1 MGIKKDFFYII
12 LLSFISIINSLVEI
26 PLQSI
31 EIEGVSKYGEYKIAE
46 PAKNLNGDYGQKI
59 FIDQGNSILTT
70 NRLYVTTV
78 KVGSQNQIFN
88 LLLDTGSFILWVPK
102 KNGAHKYQ
110 KEHYYD
116 PTVSTTS
123 VKTNLPMNIK
133 YGSGSCSGFFFRDK
147 LNYLKNRQFQ
157 MLFGV
162 SFKSDFGVVGADGII
177 GLGHIYDNEQLSFI
191 HMLKKGKVTESLLF
205 SLKFGSDPV
214 HTKVGKLII
223 GKHEDFSK
231 KNVVTAPLITGLKH
245 WACKINSFSIQ
256 NPLGIVNSKR
266 SYGIIFDTGTNSIL
280 LPLQY
285 YQDLTNN
292 IKKLNCYFKDSS
304 GKQQYQLACTN
315 INNLPDF
322 RFEINGSILIVP
334 KIYTFYRGKDNIYYS
349 KVIFSEREIYIIGTP
364 FFLAFHTLF
373 DKTNEKLHFY
383 PENDSFLL
391 KKTN

>member
-147 LNYLKNRQFQ
+147 LNYLKNRQF
-157 MLFGV
+157 
-162 SFKSDFGVVGADGII
+162 
-177 GLGHIYDNEQLSFI
+177 
-191 HMLKKGKVTESLLF
+191 
-205 SLKFGSDPV
+205 
-214 HTKVGKLII
+214 
-223 GKHEDFSK
+223 
-231 KNVVTAPLITGLKH
+231 
-245 WACKINSFSIQ
+245 
-256 NPLGIVNSKR
+256 
-266 SYGIIFDTGTNSIL
+266 
-280 LPLQY
+280 
-285 YQDLTNN
+285 
-292 IKKLNCYFKDSS
+292 
-304 GKQQYQLACTN
+304 
-315 INNLPDF
+315 
-322 RFEINGSILIVP
+322 
-334 KIYTFYRGKDNIYYS
+334 
-349 KVIFSEREIYIIGTP
+349 
-364 FFLAFHTLF
+364 
-373 DKTNEKLHFY
+373 
-383 PENDSFLL
+383 
-391 KKTN
+391 